1 MKKLLLITII
11 LLLQSFP
18 SFGEWKKVTQSKD
31 KLYTSYLD
39 FDNVVKKDGHI
50 LIWNLTD
57 FSKKD
62 EYGHLSHIEYLKVDC
77 KLRKTKTMVIHIY
90 ECQMG
95 NCGPKLTNDV
105 EDIKWYYPIPQT
117 FGYRTLKSICEN

>member
-39 FDNVVKKDGHI
+39 FDNVVKKDGYK

-57 FSKKD
+57 NTKKD
-62 EYGHLSHIEYLKVDC
+62 EYEYQSYIEYMKVDC
-77 KLRKTKTMVIHIY
+77 KLFKYKILVSHMY

-95 NCGPKLTNDV
+95 DCTPKETNDV
-105 EDIKWYYPIPQT
+105 EDIKWSHPIPQT